1 MRNTDDNY
9 EMLAIAIIKQAVA
22 DYKKGDE
29 ETRKSIERFFRSEWF
44 YALTDV
50 DGEILIKKLHNERKV
65 KDE

>member
-1 MRNTDDNY
+1 MRNT
-9 EMLAIAIIKQAVA
+9 
-22 DYKKGDE
+22 DE

-44 YALTDV
+44 YTLTDV